1 MKWLYVLV
9 GLSLAAAFGL
19 LWFGEWI
26 FLLPGAL
33 GVGLFW
39 VGMRHRKELLVQAGF
54 VALALAAALS
64 AWGEGQALALLTSL
78 CANLAAWDIGS
89 YILLLRFVGRRPEA
103 GLTRRRILRLGVALI
118 SGWFLGAATL
128 VFRLELGFGVVL
140 ILGLGVVLGLAF
152 SMLYLR
158 RQDESML

>member
-1 MKWLYVLV
+1 MKWLYLLV

-64 AWGEGQALALLTSL
+64 AWGGGQALALLTSL

-118 SGWFLGAATL
+118 SGWFVGAATL
-128 VFRLELGFGVVL
+128 LFRLEC
-140 ILGLGVVLGLAF
+140 
-152 SMLYLR
+152 
-158 RQDESML
+158 